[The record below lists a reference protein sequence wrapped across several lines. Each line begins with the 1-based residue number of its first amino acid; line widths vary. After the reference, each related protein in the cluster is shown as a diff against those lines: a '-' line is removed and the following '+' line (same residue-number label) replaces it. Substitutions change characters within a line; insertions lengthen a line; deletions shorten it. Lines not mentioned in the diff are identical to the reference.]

1 MIAPVPARRQI
12 GRGEKVR
19 AAVIS
24 ATVAELVESG
34 FATLTVESVARRAGV
49 HKTTVYRR
57 WADRYALVLDSLTDR
72 LAADI
77 AVPDTGSIESD
88 LDALARGLIAWLGSA
103 LGQALVATLPGV
115 GNLPE
120 LEKLRVDVFRDRLRR
135 GEAVV
140 RAAVDRGEL
149 GSNIDPAQVIRT
161 LVAPI
166 YLRIFFE
173 QTDDDALAARAVAVT
188 LAAAR
193 SGVLNRKPQVQQ
205 CSL

>member
-1 MIAPVPARRQI
+1 MAI
-12 GRGEKVR
+12 
-19 AAVIS
+19 IS
-24 ATVAELVESG
+24 ATIAELVESG
-34 FATLTVESVARRAGV
+34 FATLTVESVAHRAGV

-72 LAADI
+72 LAVDI

-103 LGQALVATLPGV
+103 LGRALVATLPGTG
-115 GNLPE
+115 GNQPKLAQ
-120 LEKLRVDVFRDRLRR
+120 LRVEVFRDRLHR

-149 GSNIDPAQVIRT
+149 GSNIDPAAVIRT

-166 YLRIFFE
+166 YLRVFFDE
-173 QTDDDALAARAVAVT
+173 TDDDALATQAVAVT
-188 LAAAR
+188 LAAAG
-193 SGVLNRKPQVQQ
+193 SGVLDRKPHAQQ
-205 CSL
+205 

>member
-1 MIAPVPARRQI
+1 MTAPVPARRQI

-24 ATVAELVESG
+24 ATIAELVESG
-34 FATLTVESVARRAGV
+34 FATLTVESVAHRAGV

-72 LAADI
+72 LATDI
-77 AVPDTGSIESD
+77 AIPDTGSIESD
-88 LDALARGLIAWLGSA
+88 LDVLARGLIAWLGSA
-103 LGQALVATLPGV
+103 LGRALVATLPGA

-120 LEKLRVDVFRDRLRR
+120 LAKLRVEVFRDRLRR
-135 GEAVV
+135 GEPVIG
-140 RAAVDRGEL
+140 AAVDRGEL
-149 GSNIDPAQVIRT
+149 GPNVDPAEVIRT

-166 YLRIFFE
+166 YLRVFFD
-173 QTDDDALAARAVAVT
+173 QADDDALAARAVAVT

-193 SGVLNRKPQVQQ
+193 SGVLDHKPQAQQ
-205 CSL
+205 